1 MYILLS
7 LSLLGQTTLAEALK
21 ALIAF
26 LGILAKKFPQM
37 VNSEDTFGFQVK

>member
-7 LSLLGQTTLAEALK
+7 LPLLGQTTLSEALK

-26 LGILAKKFPQM
+26 LGLLAKGFPQM
-37 VNSEDTFGFQVK
+37 VNSEDTFGFQMK